1 MATMTKEFEERFP
14 LNLPYAR
21 GCAAKLKAV
30 RLIVTDCDGHVV
42 AAQTVEFP
50 PMTLNNV
57 SLLPHFE
64 IVQVEDIE
72 VEICPNCQ
80 REMP

>member
-1 MATMTKEFEERFP
+1 MATVTKEFEERFP
-14 LNLPYAR
+14 LHIPL
-21 GCAAKLKAV
+21 AKGRSHIKAV

-50 PMTLNNV
+50 PMTLSNT